1 MAMLHQ
7 LVSMSVFLYRPC
19 SSYDITNLS
28 IDAVDYTNISMQLI
42 FSADNTMNCRNIPI
56 NDDELLEGTENLFGN
71 LTTVDPDVILAPD
84 VTEILILEDQND
96 SMFTVIRGPI
106 PQSTELQCLSCV

>member
-19 SSYDITNLS
+19 SSHDIINLS

-42 FSADNTMNCRNIPI
+42 FSANDTRNCGDIPL
-56 NDDELLEGTENLFGN
+56 DDADLLEGTENLFVN

-84 VTEILILEDQND
+84 VTEILILEDRND

-106 PQSTELQCLSCV
+106 PQSTELQCLSQV